1 MDLPVP
7 LAWRK
12 LRLKVQLGQEQRF
25 RRQMTEIESFHH
37 AGVDSAFYVID
48 PWKVQ
53 HPQTQP
59 VHQVDASAEEALVRD
74 H

>member
-1 MDLPVP
+1 
-7 LAWRK
+7 
-12 LRLKVQLGQEQRF
+12 
-25 RRQMTEIESFHH
+25 MTEIESFHH